1 MYLLPLSSIRPMR
14 DALVRLLLASAL
26 GGASA
31 CAHAAVTVG
40 AVAPDF
46 TLRSATGPNL
56 RLQEQ
61 RGRVVLINFWATWC
75 GPCRQEMPQLVKLYD
90 KYKAAGFVVLGVSVD
105 DDTRHASDV
114 AARMGLNFP
123 VLLDNMKT
131 TSKLYDLATMPT
143 TFIVDRD
150 GKVRYIHAGYL
161 NGYEDLYDKEIR
173 GLLK

>member
-1 MYLLPLSSIRPMR
+1 MYLLSLSPIRPVR
-14 DALVRLLLASAL
+14 DALLRLLLAGAL
-26 GGASA
+26 GSASA
-31 CAHAAVTVG
+31 WAQAAVTVG

-90 KYKAAGFVVLGVSVD
+90 KYKAAGFVVLGVNVD

-123 VLLDNMKT
+123 VLLDSMKT
-131 TSKLYDLATMPT
+131 TSKLYDLVTMPT